1 MAVFGKKQ
9 KDLMDSH
16 ISTIISDGCIIDGN
30 LTSTSSVRIDGI
42 VNGNVQV
49 QQGVIVGNSGK
60 VMGNVRANEAVI
72 FGEVNGN
79 ITVEKLEIKATG
91 KITGDISTQAIEM
104 EFGAVY
110 NGKVSMNSASTS
122 SNYNSKKTTQ
132 EENVLMEN

>member
-30 LTSTSSVRIDGI
+30 LTSTSSVRIDGL

-79 ITVEKLEIKATG
+79 ITVEKLEIKTTG

>member
-30 LTSTSSVRIDGI
+30 LTSAGSVRLDGI

-60 VMGNVRANEAVI
+60 VMGNVRANEAIV
-72 FGEVNGN
+72 FGEINGSV
-79 ITVEKLEIKATG
+79 TVEKLEIKATG
-91 KITGDISTQAIEM
+91 KITGDINTQAIEM

-122 SNYNSKKTTQ
+122 SNYNSKKTIR
-132 EENVLMEN
+132 EENVLMEG

>member
-30 LTSTSSVRIDGI
+30 LTSTSSVRIDGL

-60 VMGNVRANEAVI
+60 VMGNVRAHEAVI

-79 ITVEKLEIKATG
+79 ITVEKLEIKTTG
-91 KITGDISTQAIEM
+91 KITGDITTQAIEM